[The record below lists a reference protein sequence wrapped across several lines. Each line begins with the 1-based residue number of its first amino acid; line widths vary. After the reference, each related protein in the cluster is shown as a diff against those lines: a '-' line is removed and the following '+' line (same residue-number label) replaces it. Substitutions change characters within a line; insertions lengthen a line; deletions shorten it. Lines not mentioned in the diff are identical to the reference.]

1 MLNTIFCKR
10 TALPLGLL
18 SLALVLPSC
27 GSSEYKKYADNQAKQ
42 VASILRENGCM
53 QCHSATA
60 ATPFYGNLP
69 LIGPTVKADMREG
82 TRYLDLTAM
91 LERSTMANSF
101 PKPTWPRWKMPLSQ
115 VPCLPPSI
123 RTCRCTGGQTSIATK
138 RRSCFPGRR
147 MSVRRTIRHLPSP
160 KNLPMSLCNR

>member
-1 MLNTIFCKR
+1 MLNTILCKR

-60 ATPFYGNLP
+60 ALPFYGNLP
-69 LIGPTVKADMREG
+69 LIGPTVKR
-82 TRYLDLTAM
+82 
-91 LERSTMANSF
+91 
-101 PKPTWPRWKMPLSQ
+101 
-115 VPCLPPSI
+115 I
-123 RTCRCTGGQTSIATK
+123 CRK
-138 RRSCFPGRR
+138 
-147 MSVRRTIRHLPSP
+147 VRAIWT
-160 KNLPMSLCNR
+160 

>member
-1 MLNTIFCKR
+1 MLNTILCKR

-69 LIGPTVKADMREG
+69 LIGPTVKADMQEG

-91 LERSTMANSF
+91 LEALDNGKLVSEADLA
-101 PKPTWPRWKMPLSQ
+101 KVLGQALAPRLPGPLL
-115 VPCLPPSI
+115 CLDGVGVSNGDYIDIGAPVA
-123 RTCRCTGGQTSIATK
+123 GGT
-138 RRSCFPGRR
+138 
-147 MSVRRTIRHLPSP
+147 VLPVVV
-160 KNLPMSLCNR
+160 KTLAFEKK

>member
-1 MLNTIFCKR
+1 MLNTILCKR

-91 LERSTMANSF
+91 LEALDNGKLVSEADLAKVEDAALSGS
-101 PKPTWPRWKMPLSQ
+101 MP
-115 VPCLPPSI
+115 P
-123 RTCRCTGGQTSIATK
+123 AK
-138 RRSCFPGRR
+138 
-147 MSVRRTIRHLPSP
+147 
-160 KNLPMSLCNR
+160 

>member
-1 MLNTIFCKR
+1 MLNTILCKR

-82 TRYLDLTAM
+82 TRYLDLTRQWQTRF
-91 LERSTMANSF
+91 RSRPGQGGRCRSLRFHASRQVF
-101 PKPTWPRWKMPLSQ
+101 AHADALGDKPR
-115 VPCLPPSI
+115 
-123 RTCRCTGGQTSIATK
+123 
-138 RRSCFPGRR
+138 
-147 MSVRRTIRHLPSP
+147 
-160 KNLPMSLCNR
+160 